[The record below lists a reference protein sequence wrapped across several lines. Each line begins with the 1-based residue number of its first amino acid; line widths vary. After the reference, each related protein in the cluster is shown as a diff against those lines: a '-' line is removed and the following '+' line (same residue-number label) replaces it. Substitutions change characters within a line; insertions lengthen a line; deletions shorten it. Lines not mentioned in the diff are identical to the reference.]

1 MKQGGS
7 KTFQIRHS
15 GKVGCLDISNVVNTK
30 IAKFLKQQQPHGGT
44 NHLLCAKKAET
55 RGKNVISNIKLFQQ
69 VQLVNFYIY
78 MTCRLPKVQKTIA
91 RILSLH
97 MDV

>member
-30 IAKFLKQQQPHGGT
+30 VAKFLKQQHHGGDKSLT
-44 NHLLCAKKAET
+44 VCKK
-55 RGKNVISNIKLFQQ
+55 
-69 VQLVNFYIY
+69 
-78 MTCRLPKVQKTIA
+78 
-91 RILSLH
+91 
-97 MDV
+97 D